1 MDQNVLDELRQIVN
15 EVAYAATKKDV
26 QKPLKVLEFRASVLK
41 GTIEPYLSV
50 KLSETITYAKEA
62 SGNVK
67 NKEHWISCVRE
78 NWHIFESGI
87 KQDETKK
94 S

>member
-1 MDQNVLDELRQIVN
+1 
-15 EVAYAATKKDV
+15 
-26 QKPLKVLEFRASVLK
+26 
-41 GTIEPYLSV
+41 LSV
-50 KLSETITYAKEA
+50 KLSETITYAKET